1 MDYDVHVTLGV
12 HEKVMDSVGYISTVF
27 AAPMAASS
35 LLDSY
40 QRALESLRVNPTFN
54 PVSRAASKRLKRRI
68 YRKSVK
74 NYFLYFFV
82 EENERR
88 VVVFSFLHRGQDV
101 PARLAESYEDI
112 R

>member
-1 MDYDVHVTLGV
+1 MDYDVQVTLGV
-12 HEKVMDSVGYISTVF
+12 HEKVLDSVGYIATVF

-40 QRALESLRVNPTFN
+40 QRSLESLRVNPTFN
-54 PVSRAASKRLKRRI
+54 PVSHVASKRLKRRI

-74 NYFLYFFV
+74 SYSLYFFV
-82 EENERR
+82 EEKERR

-112 R
+112 Q